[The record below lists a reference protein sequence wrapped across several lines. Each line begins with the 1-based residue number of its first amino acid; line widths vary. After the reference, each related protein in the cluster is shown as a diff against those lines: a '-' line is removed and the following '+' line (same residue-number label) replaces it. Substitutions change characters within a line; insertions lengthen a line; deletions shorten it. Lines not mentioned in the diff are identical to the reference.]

1 MNYQKI
7 IDALNNSDHIHYDS
21 VNVEIYITYLKFLE
35 QEKDKDKE
43 TLKNKWFPYFKDE
56 EAIDIFKKVAK
67 DNVFIDGET
76 ITLSNRGKIIVSYNY
91 QAYKN
96 LLLNVYPESTFDI
109 QVVNEGD
116 DFSFF
121 KDSGRVVYSHRLK
134 DPFATNKTI
143 IGTYCIIKNS
153 RGEFLETLNMD
164 DIAKMKA
171 VATTKNIWDQWE
183 SEMVLKSV
191 IKRACKRHFRD
202 IVVNVEKLD
211 NENYDLNAVNVDSL
225 VQTDIEK
232 ATTFA
237 DLGTIYNKNV
247 NSVADKVNFV
257 RLLGER
263 KEKLIELLPEFK
275 TEDETKALELIKKYN
290 GKFDPLLLVW
300 KFTEDQ
306 KESLITKFAQK
317 LE

>member
-1 MNYQKI
+1 MNYKTV
-7 IDALNNSDHIHYDS
+7 SDGLSDYNK
-21 VNVEIYITYLKFLE
+21 VNVEIYINYLKFM
-35 QEKDKDKE
+35 EKDKKKDN
-43 TLKNKWFPYFKDE
+43 TLKNPWFQYFKDE
-56 EAIDIFKKVAK
+56 DAIDIYKKVAK

-96 LLLNVYPESTFDI
+96 VLLNVYPESTFDM
-109 QVVNEGD
+109 QVVYQGD

-121 KDSGRVVYSHRLK
+121 KESGRVVYTHRLK
-134 DPFATNKTI
+134 DPFATKKVI

-153 RGEFLETLNMD
+153 RGEFLETLDLEEIM
-164 DIAKMKA
+164 KMRN
-171 VATTKNIWDQWE
+171 VATTKDIWDEWF

-211 NENYDLNAVNVDSL
+211 NENYDLNLVNVDSI
-225 VQTDIEK
+225 VQSSIEK

-237 DLGTIYNKNV
+237 ELNKIYKDNV
-247 NSVADKVNFV
+247 NSVSDKVNFMV
-257 RLLGER
+257 ILGE
-263 KEKLIELLPEFK
+263 KKSKLMELLPNFK
-275 TEDETKALELIKKYN
+275 TENEDDAIDLLKKYN
-290 GKFDPLLLVW
+290 GKVDNLLLRW

-306 KESLITKFAQK
+306 KESLITKFVQSGQSV
-317 LE
+317 